1 MAFLSEYHFE
11 LKHIKGKEKN
21 IADALSQRN
30 HMIYEG
36 TLIQPDSN
44 LHERIR
50 TTNRV
55 DPFYV
60 EILKKVQEDRLF
72 QQ

>member
-1 MAFLSEYHFE
+1 
-11 LKHIKGKEKN
+11 
-21 IADALSQRN
+21 
-30 HMIYEG
+30 MIYEV
-36 TLIQPDSN
+36 TFTQNDAD

-50 TTNRV
+50 VANGV

-72 QQ
+72 KQQKEYKVDESRLLWLVQGSFV

>member
-1 MAFLSEYHFE
+1 MLYEV
-11 LKHIKGKEKN
+11 N
-21 IADALSQRN
+21 LSQ
-30 HMIYEG
+30 
-36 TLIQPDSN
+36 TDLD

-55 DPFYV
+55 DPFHV

-72 QQ
+72 QQQK

>member
-1 MAFLSEYHFE
+1 
-11 LKHIKGKEKN
+11 
-21 IADALSQRN
+21 
-30 HMIYEG
+30 MIYEV
-36 TLIQPDSN
+36 TLSQTDLD

-60 EILKKVQEDRLF
+60 EIIKKVQEDMLF
-72 QQ
+72 QQRKEYKVDESRLL